1 MNKNILNI
9 IFKKYWNNKE
19 LTVFEASALEYYMG
33 TVDEQELNYI
43 TKIKLANF

>member
-1 MNKNILNI
+1 MNAQILKLV
-9 IFKKYWNNKE
+9 FKKYWNNQE
-19 LTVFEASALEYYMG
+19 LTTFEASALEYYIG

>member
-9 IFKKYWNNKE
+9 IFKKYWNNQE
-19 LTVFEASALEYYMG
+19 LTTFEASALEYYME

-43 TKIKLANF
+43 NKIKLANF